1 MPINYNSKL
10 IPRAKELRKNMTR
23 HERHLWYD
31 FLKNYVVAFQRQK
44 TIRSFIADFYCFK
57 ARLIIELDGSQH
69 YSEQGLAYDNERD
82 AILKSCDLEIL
93 SRKDTWCTI
102 LLDGVKKEVR
112 VYPVSNPLSESILM
126 DGYSPVFSYNT
137 INLLD
142 EMDEC

>member
-10 IPRAKELRKNMTR
+10 IPRAKKLRKNMTR

-93 SRKDTWCTI
+93 RFSNRDIDEHFDSVCEVIDRT
-102 LLDGVKKEVR
+102 VKER
-112 VYPVSNPLSESILM
+112 VKLFHN
-126 DGYSPVFSYNT
+126 
-137 INLLD
+137 
-142 EMDEC
+142 EC

>member
-10 IPRAKELRKNMTR
+10 ITRAKELRKNMTR

-93 SRKDTWCTI
+93 RFSNRDIDEHFDSVCEVIDRT
-102 LLDGVKKEVR
+102 VKER
-112 VYPVSNPLSESILM
+112 VKLFHN
-126 DGYSPVFSYNT
+126 
-137 INLLD
+137 
-142 EMDEC
+142 EC

>member
-10 IPRAKELRKNMTR
+10 IPRAKELRKKMTR

-93 SRKDTWCTI
+93 RFSNRDIDEHFDSVCEVIDRT
-102 LLDGVKKEVR
+102 VKER
-112 VYPVSNPLSESILM
+112 VKLFHN
-126 DGYSPVFSYNT
+126 
-137 INLLD
+137 
-142 EMDEC
+142 EC

>member
-93 SRKDTWCTI
+93 RFSNRDIDEHFDSVCEVIDRT
-102 LLDGVKKEVR
+102 VKKR
-112 VYPVSNPLSESILM
+112 VKLFHN
-126 DGYSPVFSYNT
+126 
-137 INLLD
+137 
-142 EMDEC
+142 EC